1 VRRARI
7 RVNPAVCD
15 GFGFCGEILP
25 EVIGR
30 DEWGFP
36 VLADGDVP
44 EDLRKAAE
52 QAVAF
57 CPRRAL
63 RLETTGPVGST
74 GPEEPRGR
82 REKSGR
88 R

>member
-1 VRRARI
+1 MAPRKVSRI
-7 RVNPAVCD
+7 TVNPAVCD

-36 VLADGDVP
+36 VIDDGEIPGGLA
-44 EDLRKAAE
+44 RAAE
-52 QAVAF
+52 QAVRF

-63 RLETTGPVGST
+63 RLEESGTEPTVRSEPTG
-74 GPEEPRGR
+74 R
-82 REKSGR
+82 
-88 R
+88 

>member
-1 VRRARI
+1 MTKI

-15 GFGFCGEILP
+15 GFGFCCEILP
-25 EVIGR
+25 EVIRR

-36 VLADGDVP
+36 VLADGGVP
-44 EDLRKAAE
+44 EDLRRAAE
-52 QAVAF
+52 QAVAN

-63 RLETTGPVGST
+63 RLETA
-74 GPEEPRGR
+74 GR
-82 REKSGR
+82 LAKTDR

>member
-1 VRRARI
+1 MPSTRVPRRI

-15 GFGFCGEILP
+15 GFGFCCEILP
-25 EVIGR
+25 EMIDR

-36 VLADGDVP
+36 IIGEREIPD
-44 EDLRKAAE
+44 DLSRAAE

-63 RLETTGPVGST
+63 RIEEVTGPSKRTAAAAT
-74 GPEEPRGR
+74 GTR
-82 REKSGR
+82 
-88 R
+88 

>member
-1 VRRARI
+1 MGTTI

-15 GFGFCGEILP
+15 GFGFCAEILP

-36 VLADGDVP
+36 VVGEGEVP
-44 EDLRKAAE
+44 DELGKAAAK
-52 QAVAF
+52 AVRF

-63 RLETTGPVGST
+63 KLEIRPGGPG
-74 GPEEPRGR
+74 GR
-82 REKSGR
+82 RGG
-88 R
+88 